1 MSFVN
6 PTRAQ
11 IQELLRSARIIAVCG
26 LSTNPA
32 RPSCRVS
39 ASMQKLGYQII
50 PVNPRIAIWR
60 GLPAV
65 ATLNDAVTAVGSGRS
80 IDIVNVFRRPST
92 VDEVVDDCMRLG
104 VPALWL
110 QVGVINEA
118 AARRALSAGMT
129 VVMDRCIIVE
139 RSRMEA

>member
-11 IQELLRSARIIAVCG
+11 MQALLRSARTIAVCG
-26 LSTNPA
+26 LSTDPA
-32 RPSCRVS
+32 RPSYGVS

-50 PVNPRIAIWR
+50 PVNPRIAVWK
-60 GLPAV
+60 GVPAMATLEDAV
-65 ATLNDAVTAVGSGRS
+65 ASVGLGRRV
-80 IDIVNVFRRPST
+80 DIVNVFRKPST
-92 VDEVVDDCMRLG
+92 VDEVVEDCIRLG